1 MQIALLVATALAAL
15 ANWWSRVAHNDRV
28 EFWAKPLTTVL
39 VIGLALVSGAP
50 ASHIAIA
57 VVALTFCLLGDI
69 FLMPAVDNF
78 ILGLASFL
86 VGHVVFIALFVKY
99 GLGHPSLAGVAVLAL
114 VVMVTSVGRVI
125 VLSAGVREP
134 ALRIPVTAYLVVI
147 SVMAAVGWGTGMG
160 WVIAGTTLFVISDAI
175 LGWGQFVKD
184 KPWMSLAIMVT
195 YHGAIASLA
204 LSLW

>member
-1 MQIALLVATALAAL
+1 VQIALLVATALAAL
-15 ANWWSRVAHNDRV
+15 ANWWSRVTHNDRV
-28 EFWAKPLTTVL
+28 ELWAKPATTIL

-50 ASHIAIA
+50 TGHIVIA

-86 VGHVVFIALFVKY
+86 TGHVVFVVLFVEY
-99 GLGHPSLAGVAVLAL
+99 GLGHRSLAGVAVLAL
-114 VVMVTSVGRVI
+114 VVMVATIGRII

-134 ALRIPVTAYLVVI
+134 ALQIPVAAYLVVI
-147 SVMAAVGWGTGMG
+147 STMAAVGWGTGMG
-160 WVIAGTTLFVISDAI
+160 WVIAGTTLFVVSDAI

-184 KPWMSLAIMVT
+184 KPWMSLSIMVT
-195 YHGAIASLA
+195 YHGAIVSLA

>member
-1 MQIALLVATALAAL
+1 VHIALLVATALAAL
-15 ANWWSRVAHNDRV
+15 VNWWSRVAHNDRV

-39 VIGLALVSGAP
+39 VIGIALVSGAP
-50 ASHIAIA
+50 TSHIVIA

-86 VGHVVFIALFVKY
+86 LGHVVFVVLFVEY
-99 GLGHPSLAGVAVLAL
+99 GLDHRALAGVAVLVL
-114 VVMVTSVGRVI
+114 VVVVVTIGRVI

-134 ALRIPVTAYLVVI
+134 ALKVPVGAYLAVI
-147 SVMAAVGWGTGMG
+147 STMAAVGWGTGMG
-160 WVIAGTTLFVISDAI
+160 WVIAGTTLFVVSDAI
-175 LGWGQFVKD
+175 LGWDQFVKNR
-184 KPWMSLAIMVT
+184 PWMSLAIMVT
-195 YHGAIASLA
+195 YHGAIVSLA